1 MVYSYQF
8 GVQTIAPAL
17 GCVLTIGRSLVPIR
31 DVLNVRKDRRLG
43 ELNPTPFAAM
53 ILNHTGW
60 VVYAVLH
67 TDWFIFT
74 MDSSGLIIGIWMM
87 FSLYPL
93 AHTQVQNRLNG
104 LVVVAAIL
112 YCTLALVSMILNAV
126 NSPAIP
132 LLWGWA
138 VAVTQVLLYAAP
150 LSTLYKA
157 IKARSSASF
166 HLGMAILGF
175 LSSAMWTIYGG
186 TESKYF
192 ICVPSFLGAVLT
204 LAAIGV
210 CALLPRVESG
220 PPTLAA
226 QTQQRMTSIE
236 RAVELQV
243 V

>member
-1 MVYSYQF
+1 MVYSYHF

-17 GCVLTIGRSLVPIR
+17 GCILTISRSLVPLR

-60 VVYAVLH
+60 IVYAVLH

-93 AHTQVQNRLNG
+93 AHTQVWRSQRVDCLSQEVSTFVAVEQAALDLQVQNRLNG

-132 LLWGWA
+132 LLCTA
-138 VAVTQVLLYAAP
+138 L
-150 LSTLYKA
+150 
-157 IKARSSASF
+157 
-166 HLGMAILGF
+166 HLVQSYSGQELRILPSWNGHSGIPQLGHVDNIWRGMPACQIFNTRHMLCGE
-175 LSSAMWTIYGG
+175 LHAQ
-186 TESKYF
+186 
-192 ICVPSFLGAVLT
+192 LT
-204 LAAIGV
+204 Y
-210 CALLPRVESG
+210 
-220 PPTLAA
+220 
-226 QTQQRMTSIE
+226 
-236 RAVELQV
+236 
-243 V
+243 

>member
-1 MVYSYQF
+1 MVYSYHF

-17 GCVLTIGRSLVPIR
+17 GCILTISRSLVPLR

-60 VVYAVLH
+60 IVYAVLH

-93 AHTQVQNRLNG
+93 AHTQVWRSQRVDCLSQEVSTFVAVEQAALDLQVQNRLNG

-157 IKARSSASF
+157 IQARSSASF

-186 TESKYF
+186 VCLLAKYSTRD
-192 ICVPSFLGAVLT
+192 IC
-204 LAAIGV
+204 
-210 CALLPRVESG
+210 CVENFTHS
-220 PPTLAA
+220 
-226 QTQQRMTSIE
+226 
-236 RAVELQV
+236 
-243 V
+243 